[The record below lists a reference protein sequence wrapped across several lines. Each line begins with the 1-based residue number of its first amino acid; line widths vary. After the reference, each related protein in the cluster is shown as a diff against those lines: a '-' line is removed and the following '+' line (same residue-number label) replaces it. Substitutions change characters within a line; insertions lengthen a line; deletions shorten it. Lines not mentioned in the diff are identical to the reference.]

1 MAKRKRLSPAQSDYL
16 EATLSG
22 PFAPAPSRAPIA
34 DVAGETAA
42 AAAFEEVAGE
52 LTRAREEGR
61 LVLQIPLDEVAA
73 EHLIRDRVDMDRAAL
88 DELKHSL
95 RERGQQ
101 TPIEVVDKGADVAP
115 RYGLLSGW
123 RRVAA
128 LRELSEES
136 NGLARYGTV
145 LALLRLPKDRA
156 DAYRAMVEENEI
168 RAGLS
173 FFERARIVARALE
186 AGVFAREKDALGGL
200 FASVS
205 YSKRSKIKSFLPVV
219 SALDGVL
226 HYPTRLPEHL
236 GLALARALKARPELA
251 AQIRVAHQRLDEVT
265 PETEAELLRA
275 LLARKPLPQDGAT
288 PPEKAVTEPKSGY
301 RTLIGGLAIAVDPD
315 TREISLKGQRVTP
328 HFVEAL
334 ERWLKSID

>member
-16 EATLSG
+16 EAHLTG

-34 DVAGETAA
+34 DVAGEAAA

-61 LVLQIPLDEVAA
+61 LVLDLPLEEIDS
-73 EHLIRDRVDMDRAAL
+73 EHLIRDRIDLDPEAL
-88 DELKHSL
+88 DELKQSI

-101 TPIEVVDKGADVAP
+101 TPIEVVDRGEGRHP

-123 RRVAA
+123 RRLAA
-128 LRELSEES
+128 LRALCEEA
-136 NGLARYGTV
+136 NGLQRYTRIR
-145 LALLRLPKDRA
+145 ALLRLPRDRA

-226 HYPTRLPEHL
+226 AHPARLPEHL
-236 GLALARALKARPELA
+236 GLALARALKDRPDLGERIARAHA
-251 AQIRVAHQRLDEVT
+251 ALPEVT
-265 PETEAELLRA
+265 PEAEAEMLRRVMETRPA
-275 LLARKPLPQDGAT
+275 PAPKPAQSAETERKPAD
-288 PPEKAVTEPKSGY
+288 
-301 RTLIGGLAIAVDPD
+301 RTLIEGLSIAADPA
-315 TREISLKGQRVTP
+315 RGRILLKGRRITP
-328 HFVEAL
+328 DFVAEL
-334 ERWLKSID
+334 EDWLKSRD